1 MSWDN
6 WFFGALMSFL
16 VTGLIFCLVTRFYT
30 YEYGSKC
37 REQGGVPYKGVC
49 MKVDTIKV
57 MYQMKTQIQ
66 DDAQDLAQA
75 KLDRDGYY
83 LAMIK
88 GDYATCASIEQKYGL
103 YGYPPEVV
111 STALSALAQGMD
123 ADVAINEYIEGK
135 R

>member
-1 MSWDN
+1 
-6 WFFGALMSFL
+6 
-16 VTGLIFCLVTRFYT
+16 
-30 YEYGSKC
+30 
-37 REQGGVPYKGVC
+37 
-49 MKVDTIKV
+49 
-57 MYQMKTQIQ
+57 MKTKKETAVQVLTRIN
-66 DDAQDLAQA
+66 QA

-88 GDYATCASIEQKYGL
+88 GDYATCASIEQKYDL
-103 YGYPPEVV
+103 YGYPPEAV